1 MPKKT
6 VRDLSDLSGKR
17 VLVRVDFNVPM
28 ENGSIT
34 DDTRI
39 RESLP
44 TINYLLEQNAR
55 VILASHMG
63 RPKGSV
69 KPEYS
74 LKPVAD
80 RLSQLIGKPVAFA
93 ADCVGDVAQQAVD
106 ALQPGQVLLL
116 ENVRFHAEEEKND
129 DAFAKQLAS
138 LADVFVED
146 AFGSVHR
153 AHASTAGITK
163 YVPQSVSGFLVE
175 KELKYLGDA
184 LNNPERPFI
193 GILGGSKVSTKISV
207 ISSLLQKVDVL
218 MLGGGMTYTFM
229 KAQGGTIGTSLFE
242 EDTLSQAREAL
253 EQAKKLGKK
262 LLLPVDCVACQS
274 SDRPDPNA
282 PIQVFPSNAI
292 PDGWM
297 GVDIGPETTRLFVD
311 EIKKA
316 KTVVWNGPVGVFE
329 IDAFANGT
337 RAVAEAMAE
346 SDATTVIGGGD
357 SAAAAQKFHLA
368 DKMTHVST
376 GGGASLEFLEGKPLP
391 GIEALNDK

>member
-1 MPKKT
+1 MARKT
-6 VRDLSDLSGKR
+6 IRDLTDLSGKR

-44 TINYLLEQNAR
+44 TIRHLVDNGAK
-55 VILASHMG
+55 VILTSHMG

-69 KPEYS
+69 KPEFS
-74 LKPVAD
+74 LQPAAD
-80 RLSQLIGKPVAFA
+80 RLSELLGKSVSFA
-93 ADCVGDVAQQAVD
+93 SDCVGEPAEQAVSS
-106 ALQPGQVLLL
+106 LQPGDVLLL
-116 ENVRFHAEEEKND
+116 ENVRFHPEEEKND
-129 DAFAKQLAS
+129 DAFAQKLAG
-138 LADVFVED
+138 LADLFVQD

-153 AHASTAGITK
+153 AHASTVGVTK
-163 YVPQSVSGFLVE
+163 HLPAVGGFLVE
-175 KELKYLGDA
+175 KELQYLGDA
-184 LNNPERPFI
+184 LESPERPFV
-193 GILGGSKVSTKISV
+193 GILGGSKVSSKISV

-218 MLGGGMTYTFM
+218 LLGGGMTYTFV

-242 EDTLSQAREAL
+242 QDTLEQARQAL
-253 EQAKKLGKK
+253 EQAKSMGKK

-274 SDRPDPNA
+274 SDRPDGNA
-282 PIQVFPSNAI
+282 PIKVFPSNEI

-297 GVDIGPETTRLFVD
+297 GVDIGPETVKLFVN
-311 EIKKA
+311 EIKNA

-337 RAVAEAMAE
+337 KQVAQAMAE
-346 SDATTVIGGGD
+346 SDGTTVIGGGD
-357 SAAAAQKFHLA
+357 SAAAAVKFGLA
-368 DKMTHVST
+368 DKMSHIST

-391 GIEALNDK
+391 GIEALNEK

>member
-6 VRDLSDLSGKR
+6 LRDLGDIAGKR
-17 VLVRVDFNVPM
+17 VFVRVDFNVPM
-28 ENGSIT
+28 EDGQIT
-34 DDTRI
+34 DDNRI

-44 TINYLLEQNAR
+44 TIKYLLDKNAR

-63 RPKGSV
+63 RPKGTV
-69 KPEYS
+69 KPEFS

-80 RLSQLIGKPVAFA
+80 RLSKLLGKPVTFA
-93 ADCVGDVAQQAVD
+93 KDCIGPEAEEAAANMQS
-106 ALQPGQVLLL
+106 GGVLLL
-116 ENVRFHAEEEKND
+116 ENVRFHPEEEKND
-129 DAFAKQLAS
+129 DNFAKKLAN
-138 LADVFVED
+138 LADVFVQD

-163 YVPQSVSGFLVE
+163 HLPLSVGGMLVE

-184 LNNPERPFI
+184 LNNPERPFV
-193 GILGGSKVSTKISV
+193 GILGGSKVSSKISV
-207 ISSLLQKVDVL
+207 ISSLLKKVDVL
-218 MLGGGMTYTFM
+218 ILGGGMTYTFM
-229 KAQGGTIGTSLFE
+229 KAQGGTIGNSLFE
-242 EDTLSQAREAL
+242 EETLEDARQALKDAEA
-253 EQAKKLGKK
+253 LGKK

-274 SDRPDPNA
+274 DDRPDPNA
-282 PIQVFPSNAI
+282 PNKVVPANAV

-297 GVDIGPETTRLFVD
+297 GVDVGPESVKLFVD

-329 IDAFANGT
+329 LEPFANGT
-337 RAVAEAMAE
+337 RKVAEAMAE

-357 SAAAAQKFHLA
+357 SAAAAQKFGLA

-391 GIEALNDK
+391 GIEALTEA

>member
-6 VRDLSDLSGKR
+6 VQDLGDVAGKR

-28 ENGSIT
+28 ENGTIT

-44 TINYLLEQNAR
+44 TIKYLIENQAR

-63 RPKGSV
+63 RPKGTI
-69 KPEYS
+69 KPELS

-80 RLSQLIGKPVAFA
+80 RLSELLGKPVAFA
-93 ADCVGDVAQQAVD
+93 SDCVGQPAEDAVAG
-106 ALQPGQVLLL
+106 LQNSDVLLL

-129 DAFAKQLAS
+129 EAFAKQLAS
-138 LADVFVED
+138 LADVFVQD

-153 AHASTAGITK
+153 AHASTVGVTK
-163 YVPQSVSGFLVE
+163 FLPVSVGGFLVE
-175 KELKYLGDA
+175 KELKFLGDA
-184 LNNPERPFI
+184 LDSPEHPFV

-242 EDTLSQAREAL
+242 EDTIDQARQAL
-253 EQAKKLGKK
+253 EQAKALGKK

-274 SDRPDPNA
+274 SDRPDGNA
-282 PIQVFPSNAI
+282 PTQVFPSNAI

-297 GVDIGPETTRLFVD
+297 GVDIGPESVKLFVD

-337 RAVAEAMAE
+337 RKVAEAMAE

-357 SAAAAQKFHLA
+357 SAAAAVKFGLT
-368 DKMTHVST
+368 DKMSHIST

-391 GIEALNDK
+391 GIVALSDK

>member
-6 VRDLSDLSGKR
+6 LRDLGDVSGKR
-17 VLVRVDFNVPM
+17 VFVRVDFNVPM
-28 ENGSIT
+28 ENGNIT

-39 RESLP
+39 SESLP
-44 TINYLLEQNAR
+44 TIRHLVKQNAK

-63 RPKGSV
+63 RPKGTV
-69 KPEYS
+69 KPEFS
-74 LKPVAD
+74 LKPAAE
-80 RLSQLIGKPVAFA
+80 RLSELLGKTVSFA
-93 ADCVGDVAQQAVD
+93 NDCVGSEAEDAVAK
-106 ALQPGQVLLL
+106 LQPGEVLLL

-129 DAFAKQLAS
+129 DEFARQLAG
-138 LADVFVED
+138 LADIFVQD

-153 AHASTAGITK
+153 AHASTVGITK
-163 YVPQSVSGFLVE
+163 HLPLSAGGLLVE

-184 LNNPERPFI
+184 LNSPQRPFV
-193 GILGGSKVSTKISV
+193 GILGGSKVSSKISV
-207 ISSLLQKVDVL
+207 ISSLLKKVDVL

-242 EDTLSQAREAL
+242 EETLEDASQALKDAET
-253 EQAKKLGKK
+253 LGKK
-262 LLLPVDCVACQS
+262 LLLPVDYVACQS
-274 SDRPDPNA
+274 DNRPDPDAPAKIVPANA
-282 PIQVFPSNAI
+282 V

-297 GVDIGPETTRLFVD
+297 GVDIGPESINLFVD

-329 IDAFANGT
+329 LEPFSNGT
-337 RAVAEAMAE
+337 RSVAEAMAE
-346 SDATTVIGGGD
+346 TDATTVIGGGD
-357 SAAAAQKFHLA
+357 SAAAAQKFGLA

-391 GIEALNDK
+391 GIEALTEA